1 MAQEPEVNSAQAARR
16 AAYRQGFL
24 VLVGLA
30 VLTGLEFLIAGFT
43 NGSAVF
49 LFIMALLK
57 AGIILQYFMHIRS
70 LWTEEESH

>member
-1 MAQEPEVNSAQAARR
+1 MAQEPEFNRVQAARR

-30 VLTGLEFLIAGFT
+30 VLTGLEFLIAGVT
-43 NGSAVF
+43 NGSPVF
-49 LFIMALLK
+49 LFILALLK
-57 AGIILQYFMHIRS
+57 AGIILQYYMHVRS